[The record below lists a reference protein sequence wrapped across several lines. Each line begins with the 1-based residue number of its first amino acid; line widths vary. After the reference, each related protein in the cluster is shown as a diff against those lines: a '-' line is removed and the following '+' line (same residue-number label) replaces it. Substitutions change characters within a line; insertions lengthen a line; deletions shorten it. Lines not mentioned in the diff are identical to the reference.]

1 MNRDKEIALKQALVA
16 VLAAARDLG
25 VGDQVVQK
33 ATAGL
38 VSDDPRYRWLERSHG
53 NSPISEIEQA
63 ADWTQRQSG

>member
-38 VSDDPRYRWLERSHG
+38 VSDDPRYRWLEHSRG
-53 NSPISEIEQA
+53 NNPISEIEQA
-63 ADWTQRQSG
+63 AGWIERQSG